1 MVPRAS
7 HEKSKPTVCPDGNKK
22 LLGDV
27 CVFWV
32 GAHTNINARPPPR
45 VHTTSEVCTTVCGVA
60 TCKNADA
67 CTPVLEIVFEYLSR
81 GSWP

>member
-1 MVPRAS
+1 MCFYAYVFFGLG
-7 HEKSKPTVCPDGNKK
+7 HTPTLTHGRHHVYKQ
-22 LLGDV
+22 
-27 CVFWV
+27 
-32 GAHTNINARPPPR
+32 R
-45 VHTTSEVCTTVCGVA
+45 VYVRVCGVA